1 MSFYIKNFFIGLA
14 MGAAN
19 VIPGVS
25 GGTIAFISG
34 IYERLIKALKSFD
47 VDAFKLL
54 TKGKFKEFIEHVDLW
69 FIVSLFLGMAV
80 SIISLAKILKYLF
93 GAYPVLVWAF
103 FFGLILASIFFV
115 GRTIKKFNAI
125 NIVAGL
131 VFAGIA
137 GSISLFSPGVENPN
151 FFYILLCGVVAI
163 CSMILPGLSGSFILL
178 LMGNYLLVLGALSAL
193 QFNIII
199 PMGLGCVVGLIFFS
213 RFLSWL
219 FDNYR
224 DLTIA
229 SMTGF
234 IVGSLATIWP
244 WKTEIYLL
252 NDLGEQV
259 LRKGKPKVIGY
270 NWQLPETF
278 GGQLA
283 DSFAGETW
291 AALGLMVLGVIV
303 LVAVEKAGEAKPAE

>member
-47 VDAFKLL
+47 VDALKLL
-54 TKGKFKEFIEHVDLW
+54 TKGKLKELIEHVDLW
-69 FIVSLFLGMAV
+69 FVVSLFAGMAV
-80 SIISLAKILKYLF
+80 SVISLAKILKELIKV
-93 GAYPVLVWAF
+93 YPVLVWAF
-103 FFGLILASIFFV
+103 FFGLILASVYFV
-115 GRTIKKFNAI
+115 GKTIKKHNLAT
-125 NIVAGL
+125 VAAGL
-131 VFAGIA
+131 VFAVLA
-137 GSISLFSPGVENPN
+137 GSISLFSPAVENPS
-151 FFYILLCGVVAI
+151 FFFVFVCGVIAI
-163 CSMILPGLSGSFILL
+163 CSMILPGLSGSFVLILL
-178 LMGNYLLVLGALSAL
+178 GNYWLVLQAVTELN
-193 QFNIII
+193 FNIIV
-199 PMGLGCVVGLIFFS
+199 PMALGCVVGLLVFS

-234 IVGSLATIWP
+234 IIGSLATIWP
-244 WKTEIYLL
+244 WKTNIYRV
-252 NDLGEQV
+252 DEFGELI
-259 LRKGKPKVIGY
+259 LRKGEPKVIGY
-270 NWQLPETF
+270 NYFLPETF
-278 GGQLA
+278 GGELA

-291 AALGLMVLGVIV
+291 VALGLMALGIVV
-303 LVAVEKAGEAKPAE
+303 LVVVEKAGEAKPAE

>member
-54 TKGKFKEFIEHVDLW
+54 TKGKIKELIDHVDLW
-69 FIVSLFLGMAV
+69 FIVSLFAGMAV
-80 SIISLAKILKYLF
+80 SVISLAKALKYLF

-103 FFGLILASIFFV
+103 FFGLILASIYFV
-115 GRTIKKFNAI
+115 GRTISKHNVGTIA
-125 NIVAGL
+125 AGV

-151 FFYILLCGVVAI
+151 FFYILLCGIVAI

-178 LMGNYLLVLGALSAL
+178 LMGNYLLVLGAVSAL

-199 PMGLGCVVGLIFFS
+199 PMALGCVVGLIVFS

-234 IVGSLATIWP
+234 IIGSLATIWP
-244 WKTEIYLL
+244 WKTEIYLMK
-252 NDLGEQV
+252 DGVEV

-270 NWQLPETF
+270 NWQLPEVF
-278 GGQLA
+278 GGELA

-291 AALGLMVLGVIV
+291 IALGLMLAGVVV
-303 LVAVEKAGEAKPAE
+303 LVIVEKAGEAKPAA